1 MVLNMSISKTVEEL
15 VGESPVLLWSIE
27 AGIINY
33 SAAAEYLK
41 PSIERRLKKKVSTES
56 ILMGLRRINLV
67 HSKNLNEKLRSVI
80 NQTKYSVESGFTDLV
95 VDYALEDIPK
105 LTKLIENMEKGENVS
120 LIMGFKYASIVTDSA
135 KLIDE
140 IERSPIGI
148 IDNLGSLAIF
158 RIKLPKSA
166 VEVPGVIALFTSE
179 FAKRGVNVI
188 ELESSYLEIGY
199 VIREDEIEKALD
211 AFRSL
216 KTK

>member
-1 MVLNMSISKTVEEL
+1 MSISKTVEEL
-15 VGESPVLLWSIE
+15 VEESPLLLWSIE
-27 AGIINY
+27 SGVVNY

-41 PSIERRLKKKVSTES
+41 PSIERRLKKKVSSES

-67 HSKNLNEKLRSVI
+67 HTKNLNEKLRSVL

-95 VDYALEDIPK
+95 VDYALEDVPK
-105 LTKLIENMEKGENVS
+105 ITKLIEKMEKGENVS

-135 KLIDE
+135 SLIDE
-140 IERSPIGI
+140 IKASPIGI
-148 IDNLGSLAIF
+148 IDNIGALAIF

-199 VIREDEIEKALD
+199 VIKEDEIEKALD

>member
-1 MVLNMSISKTVEEL
+1 MSISKTVEEL
-15 VGESPVLLWSIE
+15 VQEQPLLLWSIE
-27 AGIINY
+27 AGVLNY

-41 PSIERRLKKKVSTES
+41 PSIERRLKKKVSSES
-56 ILMGLRRINLV
+56 ILMGLRRIHLV
-67 HSKNLNEKLRSVI
+67 HAKGLNEKLRAIIKQSRY
-80 NQTKYSVESGFTDLV
+80 TMESGFTDIVL
-95 VDYALEDIPK
+95 DYALEDVPK
-105 LTKLIENMEKGENVS
+105 IARLVEKMEKGENIS
-120 LIMGFKYASIVTDSA
+120 LIMGLMYASVVTDSPEVA
-135 KLIDE
+135 KE
-140 IERSPIGI
+140 IGKLGIGI
-148 IDNLGSLAIF
+148 IDIIEGLAIF

-199 VIREDEIEKALD
+199 VIKEDEIEKALD